1 METVLSLLHSIQS
14 LVSNTE
20 KIQSIGRPP
29 QDPQYHV
36 DELNNFESYSK
47 DTIKM
52 EEDEDLLDERRHLQE
67 MEDFAAKIAG
77 RAAILRDGV
86 LVLLRTTSVSQGA
99 PHADAASSVPLLKEH
114 IALLE
119 SELESSESRLEEM
132 AHARNEAAASE
143 RRVRRGLY
151 RLASGRMTMAEVL
164 KAVEKEDNGVSF
176 VETLAII
183 DGLNSRNGLLSPDGH
198 AIVSSSDVAMSSPAY
213 STAVAGGSK
222 DSPAA
227 NAEEVAQLKKSL
239 QDIQVIADTRDKMI
253 ADVSAQEAAILLFYF
268 YNSVADIF
276 TAYHVIL
283 FQLRTEK
290 EQLDKRLNS
299 ILIPKNSGNDSPGDD
314 VICQSPLFIEAISKL
329 GTSERRVKE
338 LESAHE
344 KIMEKWAEVKG
355 DLDLAKKTL
364 EDLEEKHGRRWTELV
379 SQFSVSDLTHAASAS
394 VAFKEES
401 SGTNINGD
409 SVDVFNTAKK
419 LLNWRVNCN
428 RLWRQ

>member
-1 METVLSLLHSIQS
+1 MKANPRTAKNLTAIPSCTGSGTDVETVLSLLHSIQS

-20 KIQSIGRPP
+20 KIQSTEHPP
-29 QDPQYHV
+29 QDRQYHV
-36 DELNNFESYSK
+36 DEMNNFESYSK
-47 DTIKM
+47 GTIKM

-67 MEDFAAKIAG
+67 MEVFTANIAA

-86 LVLLRTTSVSQGA
+86 LGLLRTASVSQGA
-99 PHADAASSVPLLKEH
+99 PHADAAHSVPLLKEH

-151 RLASGRMTMAEVL
+151 RLASGRITMDEVL

-183 DGLNSRNGLLSPDGH
+183 DGLNNRNGLLSPDGH
-198 AIVSSSDVAMSSPAY
+198 AMVSSSDVAMSSPAY

-253 ADVSAQEAAILLFYF
+253 ADVSAQ
-268 YNSVADIF
+268 
-276 TAYHVIL
+276 
-283 FQLRTEK
+283 
-290 EQLDKRLNS
+290 
-299 ILIPKNSGNDSPGDD
+299 
-314 VICQSPLFIEAISKL
+314 
-329 GTSERRVKE
+329 
-338 LESAHE
+338 
-344 KIMEKWAEVKG
+344 
-355 DLDLAKKTL
+355 
-364 EDLEEKHGRRWTELV
+364 
-379 SQFSVSDLTHAASAS
+379 
-394 VAFKEES
+394 
-401 SGTNINGD
+401 
-409 SVDVFNTAKK
+409 
-419 LLNWRVNCN
+419 
-428 RLWRQ
+428 